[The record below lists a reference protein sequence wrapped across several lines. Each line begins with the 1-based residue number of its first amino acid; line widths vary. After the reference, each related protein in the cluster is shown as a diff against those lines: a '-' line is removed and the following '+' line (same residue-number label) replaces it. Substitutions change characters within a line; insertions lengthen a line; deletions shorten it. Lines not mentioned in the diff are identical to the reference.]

1 MGTHPIFESDFDC
14 LTEIEMA
21 KGEKEMAA
29 KKAAAQI
36 PNPESVNDFPTMDAP
51 AKKGGKKKN
60 KKQSFFADLEEE
72 LDNPDLVKELEEKDV
87 EPVLSKSQLK
97 KQKRNQKKQN
107 KAQIIDSEEEP
118 EPEEAQSEE
127 EMPPQKQNNKGKNK
141 KNKKGKA
148 SFAD

>member
-14 LTEIEMA
+14 LTEVEMA
-21 KGEKEMAA
+21 KGKKGKKGKNEDDEFDRIEKEMAA

-97 KQKRNQKKQN
+97 KQKKK
-107 KAQIIDSEEEP
+107 SE
-118 EPEEAQSEE
+118 
-127 EMPPQKQNNKGKNK
+127 KTK
-141 KNKKGKA
+141 
-148 SFAD
+148 